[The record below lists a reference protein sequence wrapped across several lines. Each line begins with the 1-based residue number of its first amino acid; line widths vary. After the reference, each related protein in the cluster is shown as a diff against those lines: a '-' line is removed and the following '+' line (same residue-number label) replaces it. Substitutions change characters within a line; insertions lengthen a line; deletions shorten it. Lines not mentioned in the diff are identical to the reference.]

1 MGSRF
6 KLLIRNVC
14 KHPVCLKIIIKPCLI
29 GEIHECHYD
38 FPEGESLQ
46 LQKMELG
53 HKRGVGCSVSWL
65 FHQQLGLGAICEGTG
80 P

>member
-6 KLLIRNVC
+6 KLLIRNVLFIYLFF
-14 KHPVCLKIIIKPCLI
+14 CLKIIIKPCLI
-29 GEIHECHYD
+29 GEIHECRYD

-53 HKRGVGCSVSWL
+53 HKRGVSYSVS
-65 FHQQLGLGAICEGTG
+65 
-80 P
+80 